1 MKRMM
6 MIAMMMTI
14 AIHALAIT
22 FHQAR
27 SEALFLSDKMA
38 YELNL
43 TDEQYAA
50 VYEINLDY
58 LMSISGRGD
67 LYGNY
72 WTRRNADLQYVLDRY
87 QYLTYSAASYF
98 YRPVSLRMNGWAFGI
113 HRRYASH
120 AVFYRPRPAIYM
132 SYRGGNNR
140 FERSY
145 YAHRNIARPQYQMDN
160 DRYYRGD
167 MRGNGMQSYRSFG
180 NRGNAGVN
188 RDYRSYDNRG
198 NLSGRNWNNGN
209 TSRQMNNSN
218 RDFGRQEVSKNSS
231 FRSNAAESMTK
242 ASTGRQN
249 AGSPFGGHR

>member
-1 MKRMM
+1 MM

-14 AIHALAIT
+14 AIHALAMT

-58 LMSISGRGD
+58 LMSISDRGD

-72 WTRRNADLQYVLDRY
+72 WARRNADLQYVLDRY

-113 HRRYASH
+113 YRRYCNH
-120 AVFYRPRPAIYM
+120 AVFYRPRPAIYI

-145 YAHRNIARPQYQMDN
+145 YAHRNIARPQYRMDD
-160 DRYYRGD
+160 DRCYRGNTY
-167 MRGNGMQSYRSFG
+167 GNGTQNYRSFG
-180 NRGNAGVN
+180 NQGNAGGN
-188 RDYRSYDNRG
+188 RNYRSYDNRG
-198 NLSGRNWNNGN
+198 NSSGRNWNNGN

-218 RDFGRQEVSKNSS
+218 RGFGRQGASGNSS
-231 FRSNAAESMTK
+231 FRSGAGESMAMT
-242 ASTGRQN
+242 STGRQS
-249 AGSPFGGHR
+249 AESPFGGHR